1 MLRAELAMH
10 RGTFAIAIAGAA
22 LFAIATVGSSL
33 VIRWVTDNVILPRF
47 DEGHVAVGTVVTG
60 AALIIVVGVAKAIGV
75 VFRRSFA
82 ARGQWQVKG
91 TLQEQVIDRYQAQP
105 LAWHSEH
112 TTGELVAHAGVDA
125 DEITISNTTAV
136 E

>member
-1 MLRAELAMH
+1 MATVPASVDAPSGTLRRGARMLRAELAMH

-47 DEGHVAVGTVVTG
+47 DEGHVAVGTGVTG

-82 ARGQWQVKG
+82 
-91 TLQEQVIDRYQAQP
+91 
-105 LAWHSEH
+105 
-112 TTGELVAHAGVDA
+112 
-125 DEITISNTTAV
+125 
-136 E
+136 